1 MENEEKI
8 KILEEE
14 IRNTPYHK
22 GTEHH
27 IGRLKGRIAK
37 LKEEIL
43 QKQLKSSGGGG
54 QSYAVRKSGDATIV
68 LVGPPS
74 VGKSTLIN
82 QITNAQSKTASYEF
96 TTTEVIPGMMV
107 YKGAKIQIFDVPGI
121 IKGAAEGKGRGKEV
135 LSVVR
140 TADLIIIMIDARST
154 KVVEPVKEELYKFGI
169 RIDQDKPKV
178 TFIKTSSGGVKIS
191 SIQRLSYVSLE
202 TVKELASEFRFRN
215 GEIIIKENIT
225 LERLIDA
232 FMGNRCYLPYLII
245 INKIDLAP
253 SEILKGLNKQYV
265 FISAKKGIGLDE
277 FREKIWES
285 LRLIRVYLKPEKG
298 EADFSKPLVIKEGL
312 SFKNILEDVAIP
324 GKENFTKATIYGAGA
339 KFPGQ
344 EVSFSFIPSEGTIIS
359 FT

>member
-43 QKQLKSSGGGG
+43 QNQLKSSGGGG
-54 QSYAVRKSGDATIV
+54 RAYAVKKSGDATVI

-82 QITNAQSKTASYEF
+82 QITNAQSKTASYAF
-96 TTTEVIPGMMV
+96 TTTEVIPGMMD

-121 IKGAAEGKGRGKEV
+121 IKGASEGKGRGKEV

-140 TADLIIIMIDARST
+140 TADLIIIMVDALSVD
-154 KVVEPVKEELYKFGI
+154 KVKEIKDELYKFGI
-169 RIDQDKPKV
+169 RTDEEKPKV
-178 TFIKTSSGGVKIS
+178 TFIKKSSGGVKIS
-191 SIQRLSYVSLE
+191 SFSRLANVSDE
-202 TVKELASEFRFRN
+202 TIKELASEFRFRN

-232 FMGNRCYLPYLII
+232 FMANRSYLNYLVVV
-245 INKIDLAP
+245 NKIDLAP
-253 SEILKGLNKQYV
+253 SSTTKNLDQRYV
-265 FISAKKGIGLDE
+265 FVSAKKAIGLDIL
-277 FREKIWES
+277 REKIWES
-285 LRLIRVYLKPEKG
+285 LGLIRVYLKPEKG
-298 EADFSKPLVIKEGL
+298 GPDLNNPLIIKKGISL
-312 SFKNILEDVAIP
+312 RKILEDEAIP
-324 GKENFTKATIYGAGA
+324 GKENFTKAIIYGPGA

-344 EVSFSFIPSEGTIIS
+344 EVSCEFTPLDGTIVKFS
-359 FT
+359 